1 MAIDALGLIA
11 GAIGSALQAKGAKK
25 AATANTLGQQAAAD
39 YAMEGSMPWNVGGTL
54 GGVKFDSEGKNIGLA
69 LSPELQAQ
77 YDAYLASADANR
89 GYLSGIEGSPQDA
102 AQRFY
107 EQEMAL
113 IKPEQAVARGELDA
127 QLLARGM
134 LGGTG
139 GAAQAAALAQAQGNV
154 RLQSR
159 QSASERVQGMI
170 DQYRARISGDV
181 TGAVDL
187 GQLPLQYAE
196 LGMAQGKALSP
207 AAIEGAKFLSGG
219 STAAAK
225 GMMGRYKGYGDA
237 ARSFLNYAGGQDSL
251 TRQQHNEIKYG
262 ADRNTGGNYSGYKG
276 GRGGRGNYG
285 YKKRLQNLIQEIEDG
300 IV

>member
-25 AATANTLGQQAAAD
+25 AAEINTQGQEAAAD
-39 YAMEGSMPWNVGGTL
+39 YALQSAMPWNVAGSL
-54 GGVKFDSEGKNIGLA
+54 GGVKFDTEGKAIGLG
-69 LSPELQAQ
+69 LSEAFQAQ
-77 YDAYLASADANR
+77 QDAYLTSADANR
-89 GYLSGIEGSPQDA
+89 AYLAGIEGSPQDA

-113 IKPEQAVARGELDA
+113 VKPEQAVARGELDA

-139 GAAQAAALAQAQGNV
+139 GAVQASALAQAQGNV

-159 QSASERVQGMI
+159 QSASDRVQDMI
-170 DQYRARISGDV
+170 DNYRSRISGDV

-285 YKKRLQNLIQEIEDG
+285 YKKRL
-300 IV
+300 

>member
-1 MAIDALGLIA
+1 MSAQAIALIA
-11 GAIGSALQAKGAKK
+11 GAIGSAIQGKGAKK
-25 AATANTLGQQAAAD
+25 AAAANMAGQEAAAE
-39 YAMEGSMPWNVGGTL
+39 YAMEGSMPWDVSGTL
-54 GGVKFDSEGKNIGLA
+54 GSAKFDKSGKAIGMS

-113 IKPEQAVARGELDA
+113 VKPEQAVARGELDA

-237 ARSFLNYAGGQDSL
+237 ARSFLNYSGG
-251 TRQQHNEIKYG
+251 
-262 ADRNTGGNYSGYKG
+262 NTGTGGYTSNRRTAAKASAAPMTAATGRTVDRHYS
-276 GRGGRGNYG
+276 RN
-285 YKKRLQNLIQEIEDG
+285 RL
-300 IV
+300 